1 MSTVT
6 LLTFLMDFRDMRK
19 ELRDQVHKAAE
30 ELRVFE
36 YGLLWWEMDMEK
48 MQAVI
53 EAERIVR
60 QE

>member
-1 MSTVT
+1 
-6 LLTFLMDFRDMRK
+6 MDFRDIRK

-36 YGLLWWEMDMEK
+36 YGLLWWDMDMEK